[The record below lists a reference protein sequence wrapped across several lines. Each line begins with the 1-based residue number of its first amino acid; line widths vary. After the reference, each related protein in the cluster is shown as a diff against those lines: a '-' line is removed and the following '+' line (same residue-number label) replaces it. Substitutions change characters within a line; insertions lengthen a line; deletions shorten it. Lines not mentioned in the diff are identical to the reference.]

1 MEIWRRSGFGVIVG
15 EGAQW
20 CQALSAPHS
29 ASQRDTHSARGPAV
43 VPGNAPTPALNL
55 GPNWASHDA
64 IRHSPSSTVQAP
76 NHWAFFCPS
85 SWNGMD
91 PPPPHVRCKVL
102 RSLPQCPCRSLTV
115 SPVPQVHENTF
126 ASSPL
131 RLDPQPQETP
141 CEKTSIAN
149 GRGLPTRPPTYVE
162 Y

>member
-1 MEIWRRSGFGVIVG
+1 MVSNTAGGSGNLAPQRFRGHCW
-15 EGAQW
+15 GAQW

-29 ASQRDTHSARGPAV
+29 ASQRDAHSARGPAV

-91 PPPPHVRCKVL
+91 PHPPHVRCKVL
-102 RSLPQCPCRSLTV
+102 RSLPQCPCRCSGSAQCHWYMEILSL
-115 SPVPQVHENTF
+115 H
-126 ASSPL
+126 
-131 RLDPQPQETP
+131 
-141 CEKTSIAN
+141 
-149 GRGLPTRPPTYVE
+149 LP
-162 Y
+162 